1 MKGWASPIAF
11 HSATDRALATLYRL
25 EKQSIYQWYQSA
37 NRYVE
42 ERQQHLLKT
51 VDFEFVRGCV
61 HCATAALKPYLWCCD
76 DAKPKSGASA
86 LNWHARYTT
95 YKDKYGPPL
104 KRQLACNM
112 KFGEGAVCNGGL
124 KTTRD
129 SLVTLETDGG
139 FWPEVAAFQHK
150 TECPDN
156 YQRLTIDQCTS
167 DFIDKSVDFSRGHYS
182 NRPTG
187 CSGYY
192 AEDTLKY
199 VFWNTNPN
207 GKAQDKYWLMCIPGW
222 SHDCEI
228 ATDTG

>member
-25 EKQSIYQWYQSA
+25 EKQSIYQSPK
-37 NRYVE
+37 
-42 ERQQHLLKT
+42 RQQHRLKT
-51 VDFEFVRGCV
+51 VDFELVRGCV

-95 YKDKYGPPL
+95 YKKTGPPLFKIDGPPL
-104 KRQLACNM
+104 KRQLPCNM

-124 KTTRD
+124 DTTGE

-156 YQRLTIDQCTS
+156 YQRLTIDQCTLN
-167 DFIDKSVDFSRGHYS
+167 FIDKSAGFSRGHYL

-192 AEDTLKY
+192 VGDTLQY

-207 GKAQDKYWLMCIPGW
+207 GKAQDKKYWLMCIPGW